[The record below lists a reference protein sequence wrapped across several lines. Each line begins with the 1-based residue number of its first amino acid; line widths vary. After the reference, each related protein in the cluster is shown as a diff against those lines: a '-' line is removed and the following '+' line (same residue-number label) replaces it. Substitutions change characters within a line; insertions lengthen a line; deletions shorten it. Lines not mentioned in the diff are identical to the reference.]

1 MESVI
6 AEKFQAIVY
15 LGETN
20 SRMKDFYDIIFLAS
34 NNSFS
39 SGKVRQAIDAT
50 FQKRETDIGRRLFIY
65 QDQYIDSKSG
75 LWRLFLRKIQSDEK
89 SEFSAIILKINGFI
103 EPVLTENNLDADW
116 STENWKWSN
125 R

>member
-1 MESVI
+1 MTEKVIKNLEPSIRIRRKIIATILSDFGVSKILIYPLESVI

-65 QDQYIDSKSG
+65 QDQYIESKSG
-75 LWRLFLRKIQSDEK
+75 LWRLFLRC
-89 SEFSAIILKINGFI
+89 
-103 EPVLTENNLDADW
+103 T
-116 STENWKWSN
+116 
-125 R
+125 